1 MIESLTGVAP
11 TWQLLFAILIGAM
24 AVSLLV
30 GQWIAFALGTVGT
43 LLIFAAKGA
52 LGISAIGSIV
62 WNTGNSYILIAIPL
76 FLLMGELILRSGVS
90 LYFYRG
96 VGVLLERLPGG
107 LYHANIGACAL
118 FAAICGSSVAT
129 AATIGTVAIPELLR
143 RGYDRTLLFG
153 SIAAGGTLGI
163 LIPPSIPMIL
173 YGALVSESVPKLFM
187 AGMIPGVALALVFSI
202 YIAIRSLANAR
213 LAPRLQER
221 SPRRDLR
228 EAIHVVPVVVLLG
241 IVLGGIYAGI
251 FTPTEGAAVGVAGAF
266 AMAAIYRRLS
276 VAVIREAVIMT
287 VRTTGMVMLIV
298 VSAQILSAALTFT
311 GVSRGVSE
319 WIYSIGLSKWTFFL
333 ALVVL
338 YIVLGCFVE
347 GIAMIYIT
355 LPVLYPAVQRF
366 GFDPIWF
373 GVVLVILIE
382 LGQIHPPMGINLF
395 TIQAIAP
402 DSEFSE
408 MVIGALPFVFLILAM
423 VGVLCLVPSMA
434 LWLPSLM

>member
-1 MIESLTGVAP
+1 MIEALTGATP
-11 TWQLLFAILIGAM
+11 TWQLLFAILVGAM
-24 AVSLLV
+24 AVSLLI

-43 LLIFAAKGA
+43 LLIFVAKGA
-52 LGISAIGSIV
+52 LGVSAIGSIV

-187 AGMIPGVALALVFSI
+187 AGMLPGLALALVFST
-202 YIAIRSLANAR
+202 YIAIRALADPR
-213 LAPRLQER
+213 LAPGHKER
-221 SPRRDLR
+221 APRRDLR

-241 IVLGGIYAGI
+241 IVLGGIYAGT

-266 AMAAIYRRLS
+266 AMAAIYRRLNA
-276 VAVIREAVIMT
+276 AVIREAVMMT

-319 WIYSIGLSKWTFFL
+319 WIYGIGLSKWTFFL
-333 ALVVL
+333 ALVAL

-402 DSEFSE
+402 NSAFSE
-408 MVIGALPFVFLILAM
+408 MVIGALPFVFLILSM
-423 VGVLCLVPSMA
+423 VGLLCLFPSIA

>member
-1 MIESLTGVAP
+1 VIQSLTGITP
-11 TWQLLFAILIGAM
+11 SWQFLFLLLVGAM
-24 AVSLLV
+24 AVSLLI

-43 LLIFAAKGA
+43 LLIFAAKGS
-52 LGISAIGSIV
+52 LGLSAIGSIV

-107 LYHANIGACAL
+107 LYHANVGACAL
-118 FAAICGSSVAT
+118 FSAICGSSVAT

-143 RGYDRTLLFG
+143 RDYDRKLLFG

-187 AGMIPGVALALVFSI
+187 AGVIPGALAALSFSV
-202 YIAIRSLANAR
+202 YIAIRSVLNPR
-213 LAPRLQER
+213 LAPRISARDGRR
-221 SPRRDLR
+221 SLRD
-228 EAIHVVPVVVLLG
+228 AVHVLPVVVLLT
-241 IVLGGIYAGI
+241 IVLGGIYAGT

-266 AMAAIYRRLS
+266 TMAALYRRLT
-276 VAVIREAVIMT
+276 VAVVSEAVMMT
-287 VRTTGMVMLIV
+287 IRTTGMVMLIV

-311 GVSRGVSE
+311 GVSRSVSE
-319 WIYSIGLSKWTFFL
+319 WIYGLGFSKWEFFA
-333 ALVVL
+333 ALVAL

-373 GVVLVILIE
+373 GVALVVLIE

-402 DSEFSE
+402 NSDFGEI
-408 MVIGALPFVFLILAM
+408 VLGALPFVLLILSM
-423 VGVLCLVPSMA
+423 VAVLCVFPSMA